1 MALMARI
8 SAAVA
13 MFSGTRIHFA
23 DGLITKDGLGQGPD
37 AGGFIPPSLECE
49 VESTGPICFTGSG
62 QTQVVLPFAMSP
74 GLQAFWSFDGSLPL
88 DESGNGIHGESQ
100 VLPGPAF
107 AGQGASAYF
116 HRTYLVVP
124 DGKRLALQDFSYTFW
139 VYLIDGPAHMQE
151 GMRYCPIVRKGLDNT
166 VRPTE
171 VAPRYAAAPAILF
184 DRETRKL
191 RIELTTNDPD
201 TSGPVGNSAGEVLE
215 SNARLRKG
223 RWFHIA
229 VVRLDGQRRTRLY
242 VNGILDASM
251 NTQGYTEPN
260 DEPLYIGS
268 DPLVSDSCDV
278 PMYIDELKVYNR
290 ALQPD
295 ELQAE
300 AAPAL
305 AGVEPSFVRLSCIAC
320 PLRQAVENCPQG
332 YHICNSLELHLGG
345 YQVARTLGWLERD
358 ARVWSHASAAAE
370 AVQGGPAVPDVPGAA
385 QPAAPAAA
393 AVLAQTLAEMHGEIP
408 ASFVQVASEFGPAP
422 APGPAPGPA
431 VPLGLG
437 LCCADAL

>member
-1 MALMARI
+1 MAFMSRVA
-8 SAAVA
+8 AAV
-13 MFSGTRIHFA
+13 GVLCCTQTNFA
-23 DGLITKDGLGQGPD
+23 DGLITKDGQVPD
-37 AGGFIPPSLECE
+37 GEGFIPPSFECE

-62 QTQVVLPFAMSP
+62 QTQVVLPLAMPP
-74 GLQAFWSFDGSLPL
+74 GLQGFWSFDGSLPL
-88 DESGNGIHGESQ
+88 DESGNENHGESQ

-139 VYLIDGPAHMQE
+139 VYFVDGPAHMHE

-191 RIELTTNDPD
+191 RIELTTNNPD
-201 TSGPVGNSAGEVLE
+201 TSGAVGNSGGEALE

-251 NTQGYTEPN
+251 NTQGFTEPN

-268 DPLVSDSCDV
+268 DPLVNDRCDV
-278 PMYIDELKVYNR
+278 PMYVDELRIYNR

-300 AAPAL
+300 AAPSL

-320 PLRQAVENCPQG
+320 PLQQAVENCPEG

-358 ARVWSHASAAAE
+358 ARVWSHASAASE
-370 AVQGGPAVPDVPGAA
+370 AVQKAPVVIPGAA
-385 QPAAPAAA
+385 KPATPAAA

-408 ASFVQVASEFGPAP
+408 ATFVQVASEFGPAP
-422 APGPAPGPA
+422 APGPAPGPE